1 MCETCGCGEPG
12 GYTVGIPGG
21 QAHDPTHDHMHPGG
35 HSHTHSHGSDEH
47 THFHEHATEKV
58 LDVNKD
64 ILFENNLIAE
74 RNRGFFEGRKIFCI
88 NLVSS
93 PGSGK
98 TTLLEK
104 TIIAL
109 KRKVGIS
116 VIEGDQQSFLDAE
129 RIEKTGVP
137 VVQINTGMGCHLDAR
152 MVNSALQKLVIA
164 EQSILFIENVGNLV
178 CPAIFDLG
186 ETRRVLVMSVT
197 EGDDK
202 PLKYPAMFRS
212 ASLCILNK
220 TDLLPYVSFN
230 VDIAIRNALAINPS
244 LEFIKLSATTG
255 EGMHEWLDYCTN
267 LIQ

>member
-1 MCETCGCGEPG
+1 MCETCGCGEPDG
-12 GYTVGIPGG
+12 FTIGTPGEF
-21 QAHDPTHDHMHPGG
+21 AHDHSHPHDHSHETLDHTHDHD
-35 HSHTHSHGSDEH
+35 HS
-47 THFHEHATEKV
+47 AEKV
-58 LDVNKD
+58 IEVNKD
-64 ILFENNLIAE
+64 ILFENNLIAQ
-74 RNRGFFEGRKIFCI
+74 RNRGFFEGRKIFCL

-109 KRKVGIS
+109 KDKINMS
-116 VIEGDQQSFLDAE
+116 AIEGDQQSFLDAE
-129 RIEKTGVP
+129 RIERTGIR

-152 MVNSALQKLVIA
+152 MVSMAMQKLNIT
-164 EQSILFIENVGNLV
+164 EQSVLFIENVGNLV

-186 ETRRVLVMSVT
+186 ETKRVLVMSVT

-212 ASLCILNK
+212 VSLCIINK

-230 VDIAIRNALAINPS
+230 VGVAIKNALTINPS
-244 LEFIKLSATTG
+244 LEFIQLSATTG
-255 EGMHEWLDYCTN
+255 DGMKAWTDWCLTQSSISY
-267 LIQ
+267 Q

>member
-12 GYTVGIPGG
+12 GFTVGTPGEY
-21 QAHDPTHDHMHPGG
+21 AHD
-35 HSHTHSHGSDEH
+35 HSHPRDHSHGTSDH
-47 THFHEHATEKV
+47 SHDHEHSPGKV
-58 LDVNKD
+58 IEVNKD

-74 RNRGFFEGRKIFCI
+74 RNRGFFEGRKIFCL

-104 TIIAL
+104 TILAL
-109 KRKVGIS
+109 KNKIS
-116 VIEGDQQSFLDAE
+116 ISAIEGDQQSFLDAE
-129 RIEKTGVP
+129 RIERTGIR

-152 MVNSALQKLVIA
+152 MVNMAMQKIDIKERSV
-164 EQSILFIENVGNLV
+164 LFIENVGNLV

-186 ETRRVLVMSVT
+186 ETKRVLVMSVT

-212 ASLCILNK
+212 ASLCIINK
-220 TDLLPYVSFN
+220 TDLLPYVSFS
-230 VDIAIRNALAINPS
+230 VDLAIKNALTINPS
-244 LEFIKLSATTG
+244 LEFIQLSATTG
-255 EGMHEWLDYCTN
+255 EGMQAWVDWCLTRSSISYR
-267 LIQ
+267 